1 MNIFL
6 PQTDPNPDP
15 RQTALTAA
23 RQEYR
28 YTYTYLPDGGAMAAE
43 VPPQDQSIG
52 KFDWIQ
58 DALSLLLRIDANQAL
73 QDVNEKGA
81 FRQLRRYA
89 WLARVTRFLNNPER
103 ADFLKFL
110 LAKGLPIIRWFQR
123 LRDGRKPTSDLEI
136 SPDAATLAK
145 PMGVVNPPL
154 LRTLTSEVQGPREHT
169 QEQQKLDRHTQKM
182 EAMQTPDSFED
193 YGTLFRSYNDLFQII
208 YLPCISHQFWTD
220 YAFTAQRV
228 AGANPL
234 VLEKCSVL
242 PDHFL
247 VTNDHY
253 QSVMGTDDSL
263 QRAQQEGRLYITD
276 YAVLEALEP
285 GTFPDAQKYVY
296 APLALFAVPADGCSL
311 MVVAIQCHQQ
321 PGVDNPI
328 FTPPPQGSP
337 QSAHWAWQIAKTIV
351 QIADG
356 NYHELISHLG
366 RTHLLIEP
374 IVVATYRQLAPNH
387 PLSVLLRPHFEGTL
401 FINNAAV
408 SGLINDGGTV
418 DAVMSGTIES
428 SKKMSVKAVKGFPF
442 GFNDS
447 MLPATLTKRGVDNSD
462 QLPDYPYRDDALL
475 LWEAI
480 HDWVDSYLGLY
491 YRSDQDVVEDTELQA
506 WLQEMMAEDGG
517 RMIDIGET
525 SVDQG
530 TASLRTKAYLTD
542 MITLIIFTGSAQHA
556 AVNFPQSA
564 YMTYIPNLPLAGYCP
579 APTSTNATTQD
590 YFNLLPSLKQAE
602 TQMNMTYLLGAL
614 YYTQLGEYGDAYFT
628 DTRVE
633 TPLKIFQ
640 RRLDE
645 IGIMINDRN
654 STRPT
659 FYNFLHPN
667 KIPQSIN
674 I

>member
-1 MNIFL
+1 MDISL
-6 PQTDPNPDP
+6 PQNDPNPAS
-15 RQTALTAA
+15 RQIALTDA

-28 YTYTYLPDGGAMAAE
+28 YTHAFLPDGGAMAAE

-89 WLARVTRFLNNPER
+89 WLARITRFLNNPER

-110 LAKGLPIIRWFQR
+110 LAKGLPIVRWFQG
-123 LRDGRKPTSDLEI
+123 LRDGRKPTPSLEA
-136 SPDAATLAK
+136 SQNSATLAK
-145 PMGVVNPPL
+145 TMGAVNPPL
-154 LRTLTSEVQGPREHT
+154 LKTLTSEVQSPREHT
-169 QEQQKLDRHTQKM
+169 KVQKKLNCYAESMQ
-182 EAMQTPDSFED
+182 AIQTPNSFAD
-193 YGTLFRSYNDLFQII
+193 YGTLFRPYNDLFQII

-220 YAFTAQRV
+220 HAFTAQRV
-228 AGANPL
+228 AGPNPL
-234 VLEKCSVL
+234 VLEKCSAL
-242 PDHFL
+242 PDHFP
-247 VTNDHY
+247 VTDDHY

-263 QRAQQEGRLYITD
+263 QQAQQEGRLYITN

-296 APLALFAVPADGCSL
+296 APLALFAVPTDGCSL
-311 MVVAIQCHQQ
+311 RVVAIQCRQQ
-321 PGVDNPI
+321 SGADNPI

-337 QSAHWAWQIAKTIV
+337 QSAHWAWQMAKTIV

-374 IVVATYRQLAPNH
+374 IVVATYRQLAANH

-447 MLPATLTKRGVDNSD
+447 MLPTTLAKRGVENSD

-475 LWEAI
+475 IWEAI
-480 HDWVDSYLGLY
+480 HDWVENYLGLY
-491 YRSDQDVVEDTELQA
+491 YHSDQDVVEDTELQA
-506 WLQEMMAEDGG
+506 WLQEMTAEDGG
-517 RMIDIGET
+517 RMTDIGET
-525 SVDQG
+525 STDQEM
-530 TASLRTKAYLTD
+530 ASLRTKVYLAD

-564 YMTYIPNLPLAGYCP
+564 YMTYIPNLPLAGYRP
-579 APTSTNATTQD
+579 APTSTNATTKD
-590 YFNLLPSLKQAE
+590 YFDLLPSLKQAE
-602 TQMNMTYLLGAL
+602 TQMNMTYLLGSL
-614 YYTQLGEYGDAYFT
+614 YYTQLGEYGDSYFT
-628 DTRVE
+628 DTRVQA
-633 TPLKIFQ
+633 PLGAFQ
-640 RRLDE
+640 KRLDE
-645 IGIMINDRN
+645 IGIMISDRN
-654 STRPT
+654 SIRPT

-667 KIPQSIN
+667 QIPQSIN